1 MGGIHETPVPDSGRT
16 RTLSRPDVPR
26 SARDHA
32 DVRTRDPPRFR
43 LLRGSNNPGDPRLRV
58 ECLWGPRC
66 RRQPRGCHGC
76 RRAVVP
82 DVPGRVLR
90 RAGGVSGQSASGPS
104 GRTTTSETADSSC
117 GALCLLLTEVEH
129 CLSIGCSCQRSTTY
143 AANPGL
149 RPRSC
154 STFRCVIDLGFS
166 IGALLLLWR
175 LTPRRPAK
183 RSLHRRRCPEHDPPS
198 SRIAR

>member
-1 MGGIHETPVPDSGRT
+1 MGGIRVTPVPDSGRT
-16 RTLSRPDVPR
+16 KTLSRPDMPR
-26 SARDHA
+26 SVRDQA
-32 DVRTRDPPRFR
+32 DVLTRNPPRFR
-43 LLRGSNNPGDPRLRV
+43 IPRGPQRPDDRRTCV
-58 ECLWGPRC
+58 ELPVRPRC
-66 RRQPRGCHGC
+66 RRQRRGCHGC
-76 RRAVVP
+76 RRAVAP

-90 RAGGVSGQSASGPS
+90 RAGGVSAQSASGPS